1 MSNFEIDL
9 FTVEA
14 AGGSESSWDEDD
26 AEEEA
31 RLEAALAALEAEE
44 EAFAREEA
52 EEAAAEAAAEI
63 EAKATTET
71 EAVRSGHK
79 DVDRAVASIEE
90 AELALTELKDAIALG
105 GESDA
110 QLREEANQHQIKL
123 KKAKGRPEIRKTYV
137 LLARQLA
144 RQLRALVPEAELQL
158 KQLHLAEQRQ
168 QRLEGR
174 LEELQAEALV
184 CVEGLVPKDGGSRSQ
199 VLARL
204 QALGEWAVPGSRMQ
218 LFGSTA
224 CDLHAHGADLDLT
237 LQPLGPPPSYPEQ
250 QALVRHLAQAF
261 QPLQASG
268 EFTLVEAIDHARV
281 PILKLQHAASNLQ
294 CDVSV
299 GNELAVQKTRLLHA
313 FVLRDS
319 RVRPLCLIVKH
330 CTPPQTASMPT
341 PSPLFSCCHH
351 QRYPCASPPVL
362 QGRASAI

>member
-1 MSNFEIDL
+1 MQEIDL
-9 FTVEA
+9 GT
-14 AGGSESSWDEDD
+14 
-26 AEEEA
+26 EEA
-31 RLEAALAALEAEE
+31 RLAAELAAL
-44 EAFAREEA
+44 EA
-52 EEAAAEAAAEI
+52 EEAAAEAAAEAEI
-63 EAKATTET
+63 EAKATTEA

-79 DVDRAVASIEE
+79 DVDQAVASLEE
-90 AELALTELKDAIALG
+90 AEFALTELRDAIAFG
-105 GESDA
+105 GELDG
-110 QLREEANQHQIKL
+110 QLCKQAKQHQRKL
-123 KKAKGRPEIRKTYV
+123 NTAKGGPKIPKRHV
-137 LLARQLA
+137 LVARQLA
-144 RQLRALVPEAELQL
+144 GQLRALVPEAELQL
-158 KQLHLAEQRQ
+158 KQLHLAEQKK
-168 QRLEGR
+168 QRLEER
-174 LEELQAEALV
+174 LEELQAEVLV
-184 CVEGLVPKDGGSRSQ
+184 CVEGLVPQDGGNRSQ

-250 QALVRHLAQAF
+250 QALVRHPAQAF

-330 CTPPQTASMPT
+330 CAPPLCTHAHILATTFLAGHDTPVRRCLCCRGELPRFDLPLPARQACPPT
-341 PSPLFSCCHH
+341 
-351 QRYPCASPPVL
+351 R
-362 QGRASAI
+362 